1 MAKTK
6 PDNKKSKKSRQ
17 KSILNNVAPSPK
29 KQRPSLSPEALLT
42 EATALLHTG
51 QPAEALPLAQR
62 AFSLLSAPSLSSKAA
77 LPTLNLLAEI
87 NIELGDID
95 AARSNFL
102 EAVALDPDGVVPESK
117 GGGAEKFLWLAQLC
131 EEGGEESVRWFE
143 RGVDVLQREIG
154 SLESSSSRE
163 GKKKSEGS
171 EGETET
177 VLEEKQKKLASALC
191 GIIEVYMTDL
201 ALDPKAESR
210 CESLITSALLH
221 APHSPEPLQTLASIR
236 ISQLRPAEAR
246 AALTRSLELW
256 QQLPPDA
263 AGVPDFATRVSL
275 ARLLLETEMEDAAVE
290 VLERLVGEDDG
301 SVEVWYLGGW
311 GLYLMGG
318 RKKKGLAEG
327 DADDWRVLWIAARE
341 WLQNSLKLYQTLEW
355 EDERL
360 RDHALELVGGLDAEL
375 GGENEEGEGV
385 AHGTDGE
392 DDEWEDEDGDLEMEG
407 S

>member
-6 PDNKKSKKSRQ
+6 PNNKKSKKSRQ
-17 KSILNNVAPSPK
+17 KSILNNVVPSPK
-29 KQRPSLSPEALLT
+29 KQRASLSPENLLT

-51 QPAEALPLAQR
+51 QAAEALPLAQR
-62 AFSLLSAPSLSSKAA
+62 ALSLLNPLSQSSKAA
-77 LPTLNLLAEI
+77 LPALNLLAQI
-87 NIELGDID
+87 DIELGDID

-102 EAVALDPDGVVPESK
+102 EAVPLDPDGTVPEDE

-154 SLESSSSRE
+154 SL
-163 GKKKSEGS
+163 KSL
-171 EGETET
+171 GEEAEAL
-177 VLEEKQKKLASALC
+177 LEEKQKKLASALC

-201 ALDPKAESR
+201 ALDPTAESR
-210 CESLITSALLH
+210 CESLIASALLH

-236 ISQLRPAEAR
+236 ISQLRHADAR

-256 QQLPPDA
+256 QHLPPDA
-263 AGVPDFATRVSL
+263 AGVPDFPTRVSL
-275 ARLLLETEMEDAAVE
+275 ARLLLETEMGDAAIE

-311 GLYLMGG
+311 GLYLMGE
-318 RKKKGLAEG
+318 RKKTGLVEGAEEG
-327 DADDWRVLWIAARE
+327 DGEDWRVLWIAARE
-341 WLQNSLKLYQTLEW
+341 WLQNSLKLYQILEW

-360 RDHALELVGGLDAEL
+360 RDHALELVEGLNAEL
-375 GGENEEGEGV
+375 GGAGEENGEGS
-385 AHGTDGE
+385 AAEGADK
-392 DDEWEDEDGDLEMEG
+392 DDEWEDEDGDLDMEG
-407 S
+407 T